1 MYSIDAK
8 WMGRYVVGVCCLM
21 LLAACGGSKREAQKV
36 SANAPPDSV
45 AEISGALT
53 HTEMR
58 GMALRLL
65 DGVTMRV
72 AYLSGEARPE
82 KPGQPVVL
90 DDPRS
95 YWLEINR
102 AESRITYDDLAR
114 LLNDYVFSYKGA
126 PIGGLHVEREHDEG
140 EDVRLELKGHLKS
153 LAGIPFEIEGIPEVT
168 PDGRVRVRTKS
179 IQSIG
184 IKMGGLMHVL
194 GIETKDIG
202 DFKKARGI
210 EVDGNDMI
218 LDTSRLLPPP
228 RSSGRVTYVAL
239 EPEAM
244 VMRFG
249 DGHPVDAG
257 IPQGNY
263 ITYRGGNIRLG
274 RMTMTDAD
282 LQIIDADPNDPFD
295 FYPAQMNKQISA
307 GYVKVKEDGGLMI
320 FAPDYAEMETD
331 RVDLRPDR

>member
-8 WMGRYVVGVCCLM
+8 WMGRCAIAVCSLM
-21 LLAACGGSKREAQKV
+21 LLAACSRAKREAQETH
-36 SANAPPDSV
+36 ANAPPDSV
-45 AEISGALT
+45 GVSNEMPT

-72 AYLSGEARPE
+72 AYLSGEARAE
-82 KPGQPVVL
+82 KPGEPVVL

-95 YWLEINR
+95 YRLDIAR
-102 AESRITYDDLAR
+102 AESRIAYDDLAR
-114 LLNDYVFSYKGA
+114 LLDDYVFSYKGA
-126 PIGGLHVEREHDEG
+126 PIGGLHIEREHDKG

-153 LAGIPFEIEGIPEVT
+153 LAGLPFEIEGVPEVT
-168 PDGRVRVRTKS
+168 GDGRVRVRTRS

-184 IKMGGLMHVL
+184 IKMGGLMHLL
-194 GIETKDIG
+194 GIETEDMG

-218 LDTSRLLPPP
+218 LDPSRLLPPP

-239 EPEAM
+239 EPDAM
-244 VMRFG
+244 VLRFG
-249 DGHPVDAG
+249 DGAPDSASSR
-257 IPQGNY
+257 PGNY
-263 ITYRGGNIRLG
+263 ISYRGGKIRLG

-282 LQIIDADPNDPFD
+282 LQIVDADPGDPFD
-295 FYPAQMNKQISA
+295 FYPDQMNRQISA
-307 GYVKVKEDGGLMI
+307 GYVKVKEDGGLKI
-320 FAPDYAEMETD
+320 FAPDYARMEAD
-331 RVDLRPDR
+331 RADLRPDR